1 MNPNQPPTT
10 APPGGGGPGTG
21 GSPTAGPDAVPA
33 GARRPGHLYRQVAQ
47 HLAEHPDRVWKVR
60 QVTEAIGA
68 PSSGAV
74 FEALKRMA
82 AAGYATWHTGPH
94 RFQITQAGIAAAGA
108 LPPPTPRTG
117 TGPSSGS
124 GWRRRRGGVPRP
136 NGELY
141 YPRNLAGGTDIAV
154 LRRLR
159 EQTIPV
165 LLYGPPGTGKTA
177 MVEAAFPDLL
187 TVAGTGDT
195 ITDDFLGT
203 YIPLPDSGGY
213 EFVHGPLVAA
223 MRQGRPLLVDDATL
237 IPPKVLSVLYPAM
250 DGRGVIHIPAHRNE
264 RVEATDGFYVI
275 AGHNP
280 GVHGAVLSE
289 ALASRFEVHIHVTT
303 DWDLARRLGVPA
315 PAVAAA
321 IDLNND
327 LAADRLTWAPQLR
340 EMLGFTRVKKTLGL
354 PAAVA
359 NLAGRAPDDDRPQVI
374 AALARHFNTTVTTL
388 AVGQQRRP

>member
-1 MNPNQPPTT
+1 MNSNQPPITT
-10 APPGGGGPGTG
+10 SG
-21 GSPTAGPDAVPA
+21 GSPATGSNPTAGPDTAPA
-33 GARRPGHLYRQVAQ
+33 GGRRTGHLYPQVATF
-47 HLAEHPDRVWKVR
+47 LADHPDRVWKVR

-74 FEALKRMA
+74 FEALKKMA

-94 RFQITQAGIAAAGA
+94 RFQITQAGIDAAGA
-108 LPPPTPRTG
+108 LPPPAPRTG
-117 TGPSSGS
+117 TASGS
-124 GWRRRRGGVPRP
+124 GGRRRRGGLPRP
-136 NGELY
+136 NGQLY
-141 YPRNLAGGTDIAV
+141 YPRRLAGGTDIAV

-159 EQTIPV
+159 DQKIPV

-177 MVEAAFPDLL
+177 MVEAAFGDLL

-195 ITDDFLGT
+195 IVDDFLGT

-213 EFVHGPLVAA
+213 EFVHGPLVTA
-223 MRQGRPLLVDDATL
+223 MREGRPLLVDDATL
-237 IPPKVLSVLYPAM
+237 IPPKVLSVLYPAI
-250 DGRGVIHIPAHRNE
+250 DGRGVVHIPAHRNE

-280 GVHGAVLSE
+280 GVHGAVLTE

-321 IDLNND
+321 IELNND

-340 EMLGFTRVKKTLGL
+340 EMLGFTRVQKTLGL
-354 PAAVA
+354 SAAVA

-374 AALARHFNTTVTTL
+374 AALAKHFNTTVTAL
-388 AVGQQRRP
+388 AVG